1 MKQPPGTQAPD
12 NDTRRNAQWQADSSR
27 PDTREVMVALWHAM
41 LGFRARLLIATLL
54 LLLAKL
60 STVAVP
66 LFLKQIVDV
75 LGRPE
80 SIAALPLFLLLGY
93 ALLRFAGTL
102 FGEFRDLV
110 FARASLMTV
119 RSFTERAFSHLLHLT
134 PRFHLMNSTGRLSR
148 DIERGTASIG
158 FLLGV
163 GLFTIVPTLVEII
176 AVMAI
181 LVYQY
186 NDWFT
191 SIIAATF
198 VLYTVF
204 TVEFTQRREIYQR
217 ALNKLDSN
225 ANSHLVDSLINYE
238 TVKSYANEDMEVRRF
253 GGIMADWVQTGS
265 RNQRALSIL
274 HIGQS
279 SIIAVGVAA
288 VMVLAAREVL
298 RGTMTV
304 GDLVLVNAYVIQI
317 CLPLN
322 TLGFV
327 FRQVRDAIV
336 NVESLFALLR
346 QRPDLE
352 DAPRAEPLVVSQAE
366 VCFNHVEFGY
376 EPGQQIL
383 WDIDFVIPPGRTVA
397 VVGGSG
403 SGKST
408 LARLLMRL
416 YEVRS
421 GNIEVDGQ
429 DVRAIKQESLRNAI
443 GIVSQDTSLFNETL
457 AYNIGY
463 GRPEGTM
470 EEIVQAA
477 KAAHIHD
484 LICTLPN
491 KYETVV
497 GERGLKLSGGEKQ
510 RIAIARALLKNP
522 PIMVFD
528 EATSA
533 LDAFAER
540 AIQTELDRIAQNR
553 TTLVIAHRMSTV
565 VRADT
570 ILVLEHGRIIERGT
584 HEQLLARAGTYAEM
598 WSLQQKQRELQQ
610 AQDRLAMQ
618 PINLA
623 NVVAAVIDAL
633 RPEIDMRT
641 ISLFTMIDS
650 QSAQVTGDPAKL
662 QQMVWDLCSN
672 AIRTAL
678 PGGRVEVLVQR
689 VGPWVQLKIG
699 EAGGRAALSPQ
710 ESERSLDPLELR
722 NVAQQFGG
730 RLTLEPSAQGTVYK
744 VDLPPRVLSATD
756 RPATVSAARA
766 DLRTG
771 TGDLRDARIALVED
785 QDDARQLL
793 ASLLL
798 TRGATVQENSTGMQ
812 AVDWFNAHPHQQWPD
827 LLICDIGLPDMD
839 GYSVVNRI
847 RSIEARQGIALVD
860 RMPALALTGFA
871 HPQDRTRALLAGF
884 QMHLGKPVDPIELL
898 AVVAAML
905 GPHSGRRLDAAML
918 TSASQQETKR

>member
-1 MKQPPGTQAPD
+1 
-12 NDTRRNAQWQADSSR
+12 
-27 PDTREVMVALWHAM
+27 M
-41 LGFRARLLIATLL
+41 LLATVL

-66 LFLKQIVDV
+66 LVLKEIVDV

-80 SIAALPLFLLLGY
+80 NLAALPVFLLLGY

-119 RSFTERAFSHLLHLT
+119 RSFTERAFSHLLRLT

-191 SIIAATF
+191 TIIAGTF

-238 TVKSYANEDMEVRRF
+238 TVKSYANEELEVRRF
-253 GGIMADWVQTGS
+253 GGIMADWVHTGS

-279 SIIAVGVAA
+279 SIIALGVAA
-288 VMVLAAREVL
+288 VMVLAGREVL

-346 QRPDLE
+346 QQPELE
-352 DAPRAEPLVVSQAE
+352 DAPDAQPLAVSRAE

-376 EPGQQIL
+376 ESGQQIL
-383 WDIDFVIPPGRTVA
+383 WDIDFVVPPGRTVA

-421 GNIEVDGQ
+421 GNIEVDGRDIRTITQ
-429 DVRAIKQESLRNAI
+429 DSLRHAI
-443 GIVSQDTSLFNETL
+443 GIVAQDTSLFNDTI

-463 GRPEGTM
+463 GRPEAGM

-477 KAAHIHD
+477 KAAHIHE
-484 LICTLPN
+484 LISSLPN

-540 AIQTELDRIAQNR
+540 AIQAELDRIAQNR

-565 VRADT
+565 VAADM
-570 ILVLEHGRIIERGT
+570 ILVLEQGRIVERGT
-584 HEQLLARAGTYAEM
+584 HEQLLARAGTYAEL

-618 PINLA
+618 PVNLA

-633 RPEIDMRT
+633 RPEIDTRT

-672 AIRTAL
+672 AIRTA
-678 PGGRVEVLVQR
+678 PPAGRVEVLVQR

-699 EAGGRAALSPQ
+699 EAGSRAALA
-710 ESERSLDPLELR
+710 ESERSLDLLELR
-722 NVAQQFGG
+722 NLAQQFGG
-730 RLTLEPSAQGTVYK
+730 RLTLESTAEGTVYK
-744 VDLPPRVLSATD
+744 VDLPPRVLSAAD
-756 RPATVSAARA
+756 LPAALPAARTDLPAGAA
-766 DLRTG
+766 DLRNAT
-771 TGDLRDARIALVED
+771 IALVED
-785 QDDARQLL
+785 QDDARELL

-812 AVDWFNAHPHQQWPD
+812 ALDWFNAHPHSQWPD
-827 LLICDIGLPDMD
+827 LLICDIGLPDID
-839 GYSVVNRI
+839 GYSVVNRV
-847 RSIEARQGIALVD
+847 RSIEARQGVALAD

-905 GPHSGRRLDAAML
+905 GPHSRRFDAAMS
-918 TSASQQETKR
+918 TGPVH

>member
-1 MKQPPGTQAPD
+1 VKQPPGTQAAD
-12 NDTRRNAQWQADSSR
+12 NDTRRNAQRHADSSP

-41 LGFRARLLIATLL
+41 LGFRARLLVATVL

-75 LGRPE
+75 LGRPDNV
-80 SIAALPLFLLLGY
+80 ATLPLSLLLGY

-134 PRFHLMNSTGRLSR
+134 PRFHLMNSTGLLSR

-163 GLFTIVPTLVEII
+163 GLFTIIPTLVEII
-176 AVMAI
+176 AVMTI

-191 SIIAATF
+191 TIIAATF

-238 TVKSYANEDMEVRRF
+238 TVKSYANEYMEVRRF

-346 QRPDLE
+346 QRPELE
-352 DAPRAEPLVVSQAE
+352 DAPHAEPLVVSQAE

-421 GNIEVDGQ
+421 GNIEVDGR
-429 DVRAIKQESLRNAI
+429 DVRAITQESLRHAI
-443 GIVSQDTSLFNETL
+443 GVVSQDTSLFNETL

-463 GRPEGTM
+463 GRPDASL

-484 LICTLPN
+484 LICSLPN

-540 AIQTELDRIAQNR
+540 AIQAELDRIAQNR

-565 VRADT
+565 VGADI
-570 ILVLEHGRIIERGT
+570 ILVLEHGRIVERGT

-610 AQDRLAMQ
+610 AQNRLAMQ
-618 PINLA
+618 PVNLA

-678 PGGRVEVLVQR
+678 PGGRVEILVQR

-699 EAGGRAALSPQ
+699 EASGRAALSD
-710 ESERSLDPLELR
+710 SERSLDPLELR

-744 VDLPPRVLSATD
+744 VDLPPRVLSAAD
-756 RPATVSAARA
+756 RPATVSAARGGDMPA
-766 DLRTG
+766 AAA
-771 TGDLRDARIALVED
+771 DLRDARIALVED

-798 TRGATVQENSTGMQ
+798 SRGAAVQENSTGMQ
-812 AVDWFNAHPHQQWPD
+812 AIDWFNAHPHQQWPD

-839 GYSVVNRI
+839 GYSLVNRV
-847 RSIEARQGIALVD
+847 RSIEARQGVALED

-884 QMHLGKPVDPIELL
+884 QMHLGKPVDSIELL
-898 AVVAAML
+898 TVVAAML
-905 GPHSGRRLDAAML
+905 GPHSGRRLDAATS
-918 TSASQQETKR
+918 TSAMRQETKR

>member
-1 MKQPPGTQAPD
+1 
-12 NDTRRNAQWQADSSR
+12 
-27 PDTREVMVALWHAM
+27 
-41 LGFRARLLIATLL
+41 
-54 LLLAKL
+54 
-60 STVAVP
+60 
-66 LFLKQIVDV
+66 
-75 LGRPE
+75 
-80 SIAALPLFLLLGY
+80 
-93 ALLRFAGTL
+93 
-102 FGEFRDLV
+102 
-110 FARASLMTV
+110 
-119 RSFTERAFSHLLHLT
+119 T

-158 FLLGV
+158 FLLSV
-163 GLFTIVPTLVEII
+163 GLFTIIPTLVEII

-191 SIIAATF
+191 AIIAGTF

-238 TVKSYANEDMEVRRF
+238 TVKSYANEELEVRRF

-288 VMVLAAREVL
+288 VMVLAGREVL

-336 NVESLFALLR
+336 NVESLFGLLR
-346 QRPDLE
+346 QQPELE
-352 DAPRAEPLVVSQAE
+352 DAPNARPLVVSQAQ

-416 YEVRS
+416 YEVRAGS
-421 GNIEVDGQ
+421 IEVDGRDIRLITQ
-429 DVRAIKQESLRNAI
+429 DSLRSAI
-443 GIVSQDTSLFNETL
+443 GIVAQDTSLFNDTI

-463 GRPEGTM
+463 GRPEAGM
-470 EEIVQAA
+470 DEIVQAA

-484 LICTLPN
+484 LICGLPK
-491 KYETVV
+491 KYQTVV

-510 RIAIARALLKNP
+510 RIAIARAVLKNP

-540 AIQTELDRIAQNR
+540 AIQAELDRIARNR

-565 VRADT
+565 VGADT
-570 ILVLEHGRIIERGT
+570 ILVLEQGRIVERGT

-618 PINLA
+618 PVNLA
-623 NVVAAVIDAL
+623 HVVAAVIDAL
-633 RPEIDMRT
+633 RPDIDSRT

-672 AIRTAL
+672 AIRTAA

-710 ESERSLDPLELR
+710 ESEQSLDLLELR
-722 NVAQQFGG
+722 NLAQQFGG
-730 RLTLEPSAQGTVYK
+730 RLTLEPTASGTVYT
-744 VDLPPRVLSATD
+744 VDLPPRALSVAE
-756 RPATVSAARA
+756 RPARSMSARLDFPAGA
-766 DLRTG
+766 A
-771 TGDLRDARIALVED
+771 DLRDARIALVED

-793 ASLLL
+793 ASLLV
-798 TRGATVQENSTGMQ
+798 TRGAVVQDNSTGMQ
-812 AVDWFNAHPHQQWPD
+812 AVDWFNSHPHEQWPD

-839 GYSVVNRI
+839 GYSVISRI
-847 RSIEARQGIALVD
+847 RSIEAGQGIALVD

-905 GPHSGRRLDAAML
+905 GPHTGRRRDNAMP
-918 TSASQQETKR
+918 TGIAQHESKR